1 MENKQPFKS
10 FIGPSYTDRAH
21 VYDSQETIN
30 LYIETDESGMGKN
43 EQPAIFIGTPGL
55 NNLQTIG
62 EGPIRATYTVSN
74 QLVNEQFSYIVSGR
88 EVYQLSGASAIPVLL
103 SGNLT
108 TSSGPVS
115 VSDNGNQVIFVD
127 GTNGYYLSI
136 GVTEFVSSTP
146 YYSGAGN
153 GTISDIGINQSLAT
167 AQNWAVTATSS
178 TTFSVVGSVTGTQ
191 SPATVGTLYTTP
203 DGISFTI
210 TAGSTAFTIGDE
222 FTWSISGANT
232 LVTITDPNFYPADTV
247 TFQDGY
253 FILNRKGTNQFFLS
267 DLYDIVFPALN
278 IETKSGNSDPIVA
291 VISVSRQLYLLGT
304 NTTEIWYDAGQSGSS
319 PFARQDGRFSQVGCA
334 AANSLSVLAEQFFWL
349 GSNAQ
354 GTGVVY
360 TLEGSLPKRIST
372 HAVEFSIQNA
382 VGNISQSTAFS
393 YQSEGHYFY
402 CLNVPGIGSF

>member
-1 MENKQPFKS
+1 MIFVCLAA
-10 FIGPSYTDRAH
+10 IVLSY
-21 VYDSQETIN
+21 SQEVVP
-30 LYIETDESGMGKN
+30 
-43 EQPAIFIGTPGL
+43 PAFEVASIKVNDPARNPGVAAGFSHPSPDTYVYVGTL
-55 NNLQTIG
+55 
-62 EGPIRATYTVSN
+62 ATFTGQVSM
-74 QLVNEQFSYIVSGR
+74 
-88 EVYQLSGASAIPVLL
+88 
-103 SGNLT
+103 
-108 TSSGPVS
+108 
-115 VSDNGNQVIFVD
+115 SDNALQLFIVD
-127 GTNGYYLSI
+127 GQSGYYL
-136 GVTEFVSSTP
+136 T
-146 YYSGAGN
+146 
-153 GTISDIGINQSLAT
+153 LADT
-167 AQNWAVTATSS
+167 AQTLNTVNASQWL
-178 TTFSVVGSVTGTQ
+178 GSQ
-191 SPATVGTLYTTP
+191 
-203 DGISFTI
+203 I
-210 TAGSTAFTIGDE
+210 
-222 FTWSISGANT
+222 
-232 LVTITDPNFYPADTV
+232 V